1 MLWAFAT
8 TALVFLSLLMVA
20 SVGVTT
26 LRSRFLEP
34 IRMVGSS
41 VKKSSGYVLMVVGVW
56 FILLAAS
63 TSPTCGI

>member
-1 MLWAFAT
+1 MLWAFGT
-8 TALVFLSLLMVA
+8 TAFVFLSLLVVA

-63 TSPTCGI
+63 TSPTFGI

>member
-63 TSPTCGI
+63 TSPTFGI